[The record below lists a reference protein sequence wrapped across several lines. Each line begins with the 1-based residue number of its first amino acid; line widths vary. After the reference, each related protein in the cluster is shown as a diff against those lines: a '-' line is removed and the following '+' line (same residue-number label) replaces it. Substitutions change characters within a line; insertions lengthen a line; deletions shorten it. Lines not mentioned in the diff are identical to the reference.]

1 MPIFEFHCQACNQDF
16 EKLVFGSDPEVEC
29 PHCGQ
34 QKAQKLMSAC
44 NAKVGMKMTATS
56 NPKAGAA
63 CGSCSSGSCSTC
75 H

>member
-1 MPIFEFHCQACNQDF
+1 MPIFEFHCNACDQDF
-16 EKLVFGSDPEVEC
+16 EKLVFGSDPDVEC

-34 QKAQKLMSAC
+34 SRVEKLMSAC
-44 NAKVGMKMTATS
+44 NAKVGYKMTAAS
-56 NPKAGAA
+56 SPKGGAA